1 MYDKGGWRFQRFHT
15 LEEVREIAATYI
27 GADSAWL
34 HSPSKKRTREPQLST
49 PTSFSSA
56 LMWQLSGQKGISLPR
71 EQIIEAVEFEFD
83 MPYPSGRS
91 VGRVE
96 DVLDAMKK
104 GGIL

>member
-1 MYDKGGWRFQRFHT
+1 
-15 LEEVREIAATYI
+15 
-27 GADSAWL
+27 
-34 HSPSKKRTREPQLST
+34 
-49 PTSFSSA
+49 
-56 LMWQLSGQKGISLPR
+56 MWQLSGQKGISLPR
-71 EQIIEAVEFEFD
+71 EQIIDAVEFEFD

>member
-1 MYDKGGWRFQRFHT
+1 MA
-15 LEEVREIAATYI
+15 VTYI
-27 GADSAWL
+27 GADSSWL
-34 HSPSKKRTREPQLST
+34 HSPAKKRTPEPQLST
-49 PTSFSSA
+49 FKSFSSA
-56 LMWQLSGQKGISLPR
+56 LMWQLSGQKGVSLPR